1 MAFLLGIV
9 NYVCQDCA
17 VQGARWYDH
26 VCFLLVLRLS
36 MFCSFICVYVLVP
49 IHIYWLET
57 KCLLNHINIYF
68 FCMSVDTKLFSNRMK
83 SLVPG
88 F

>member
-1 MAFLLGIV
+1 MFVKTVLYKVLGGMTMSV
-9 NYVCQDCA
+9 S
-17 VQGARWYDH
+17 
-26 VCFLLVLRLS
+26 LLVLRLS

-68 FCMSVDTKLFSNRMK
+68 FCMSVDTKLFSNQMK